1 MVRHGS
7 PQVPRQGASSPSPA
21 SRLSRTPEG
30 LFFTGECLTYRV
42 TGLTSYSLDRLRI
55 TLKAYKPEEPASF
68 QIDTLDLYYSRTR
81 EAFTDNCAKYLK
93 VEQSKVMADLTGLIA
108 ALEAERIAMKERGGS
123 AEPPKMSEADRK
135 EALAV
140 LKSKDLL
147 KQIVG
152 DFDAIG
158 FIGEK
163 VNKMLAYLATVS
175 RLLSDPLAVLIL
187 SRSGAGKTSLQ
198 EAACKFVPPES
209 VIQYTR
215 LTGQSLF
222 YRDKNALK
230 HKVLAVEEDEGM
242 QPAMYSVKTLISSQ
256 KLSVSATRTDAK
268 TGKFSV
274 DDYEVS
280 GPVVVFVSTTNP
292 NGLDDETKQRFLV
305 LTIDETPEQT
315 KSIIQAQRTKSSP
328 RWYRMS
334 CDEESVT
341 KLHHNMHRLLKP
353 LTVTIPDELTIHW
366 PYGRLQMRREH
377 KKFFSLVKTITLL
390 HQYQRKRES
399 IRRSDGSVM
408 ESVEAI
414 QRDVDLALELGKA
427 VFMRNLDDVSPT
439 GRALLR
445 EIKKLTT
452 EKYDHMKALDP
463 KRDLCLSEVPFTRK
477 ELRESTGWSETQ
489 IRQNIEPLVE
499 LGYLGRLSGRQGST
513 FRYVMLD
520 DGEDDPQIA
529 FDGKSTG

>member
-1 MVRHGS
+1 
-7 PQVPRQGASSPSPA
+7 
-21 SRLSRTPEG
+21 
-30 LFFTGECLTYRV
+30 
-42 TGLTSYSLDRLRI
+42 
-55 TLKAYKPEEPASF
+55 
-68 QIDTLDLYYSRTR
+68 
-81 EAFTDNCAKYLK
+81 
-93 VEQSKVMADLTGLIA
+93 
-108 ALEAERIAMKERGGS
+108 
-123 AEPPKMSEADRK
+123 
-135 EALAV
+135 V

-353 LTVTIPDELTIHW
+353 LTVTIPDELNIHW

-377 KKFFSLVKTITLL
+377 KKFFSLVKTIALL

-399 IRRSDGSVM
+399 IRRSDGSIM
-408 ESVEAI
+408 ESVEAT

-489 IRQNIEPLVE
+489 IRQNVEPLVE

-520 DGEDDPQIA
+520 DGEDDPRIA
-529 FDGKSTG
+529 FDGKSKS